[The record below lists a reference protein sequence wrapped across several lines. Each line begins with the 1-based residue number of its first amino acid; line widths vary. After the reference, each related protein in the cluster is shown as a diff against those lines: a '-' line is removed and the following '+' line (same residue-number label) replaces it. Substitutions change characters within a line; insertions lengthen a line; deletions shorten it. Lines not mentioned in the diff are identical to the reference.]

1 MQLTKHEQ
9 IDSGLK
15 CQLSITETNPASLNV
30 SDLVAE
36 NIAKLYAS
44 TIFAEETPKLK
55 TVRAKKAR
63 VAKPSSLGRALHR
76 LYNLESNNKPEKPLH
91 VELDL
96 YQMETY

>member
-9 IDSGLK
+9 VDSGLK
-15 CQLSITETNPASLNV
+15 CPLSIGETNPVSLNV

-44 TIFAEETPKLK
+44 PIFAEEAPKLK
-55 TVRAKKAR
+55 AVRVRKTR
-63 VAKPSSLGRALHR
+63 VTRSSSLGKALHK
-76 LYNLESNNKPEKPLH
+76 LYNLESNNEPEKPLH

-96 YQMETY
+96 YQMENY